1 MELMAAQLHSGKMQ
15 GTCTNNTSTTDLY
28 ATWEVGY
35 HHFHHR
41 KQMDLPHTKLLIDEK
56 IRIKG
61 QSDWNIF
68 YETLTHN
75 QDGSPTAIHHP

>member
-1 MELMAAQLHSGKMQ
+1 
-15 GTCTNNTSTTDLY
+15 
-28 ATWEVGY
+28 
-35 HHFHHR
+35 
-41 KQMDLPHTKLLIDEK
+41 MDLPHTKLLIDEK